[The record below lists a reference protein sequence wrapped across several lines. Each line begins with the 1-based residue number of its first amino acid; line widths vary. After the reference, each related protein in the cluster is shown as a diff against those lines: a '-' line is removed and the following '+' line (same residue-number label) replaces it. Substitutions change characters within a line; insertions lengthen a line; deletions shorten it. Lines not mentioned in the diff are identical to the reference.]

1 MDNLVEMTVFV
12 PVSQYVK
19 VEAAADEDSR
29 SLESTASFLLSKW
42 VASTQERVAGESAKH
57 SLAVRTAR
65 SVADGRAEV

>member
-42 VASTQERVAGESAKH
+42 VASTQGRVAGESAKY